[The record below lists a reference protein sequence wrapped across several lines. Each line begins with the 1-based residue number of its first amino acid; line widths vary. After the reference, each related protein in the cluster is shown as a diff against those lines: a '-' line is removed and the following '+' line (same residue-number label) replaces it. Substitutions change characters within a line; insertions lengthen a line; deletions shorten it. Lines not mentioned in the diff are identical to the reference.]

1 MRQSGSVTFSISLGA
16 ALATG
21 LASLATA
28 SAATLSLVGEAAASR
43 PVEFNVV
50 LPLRNKAELNTLIRQ
65 MHDNTSP
72 MFHQW
77 LTPQQFSERFG
88 PDAAT
93 VASVTKSFQARGLTV
108 VAGTRS
114 LHVSGT
120 AAGVGS
126 ALHTS
131 LAIGALPNGH
141 QHLVA
146 TSALSMPAEA
156 KQAGAFVVDFAS
168 SVNLMHPQ
176 SRRANMAPIPFS
188 APSNRTST
196 TGGYWYGDLKQAYQY
211 PSYQTFISKN
221 GKTQRLDGTGTT
233 IGILMSSDVFDSDI
247 DAMFNHEHFK
257 ANSGQASNPKLFKRV
272 YVDGGA
278 TTDSNALDEVEL
290 DTQEALTGAPGSHVI
305 LYDIPDLSDQ
315 SIIDGYTRIIDDNES
330 DIVSSS
336 FGGCELPYAESAQ
349 ILRYEHELYVQGN
362 AQGISFL
369 ASSGDE
375 AGLECPSENYV
386 DSGTAGV
393 FVPSVSSPASDPNVT
408 AVGGTNVVTKHTPG
422 SLDST
427 YVGENGFSDPEIA
440 YDIYG
445 EGSNVSGG
453 AWGAGGGVSTVF
465 KKPLYQFL
473 TNTGSNTA
481 RTLPDIGMQVG
492 GCPGGI
498 AVLPC
503 NGGDNPLDGSGNTD
517 RSYVMVAI
525 QGAFYGLIGTSVASP
540 ELAGATAMLIEQYG
554 RMGNLNYYIYGLGAL
569 QNVLGNNSSLPTTA
583 FHRRIPGYNGVVT
596 NHAQIRNYNFTTG
609 NGTPIVYRY
618 VAAPFATPAGLP
630 QTASNP

>member
-28 SAATLSLVGEAAASR
+28 SAATLSLVGQAAASR

-50 LPLRNKAELNTLIRQ
+50 LPLRNKAELNTLIGQ

-168 SVNLMHPQ
+168 SVNVMHPL

-290 DTQEALTGAPGSHVI
+290 DAQEALTGAPGSHVI

-349 ILRYEHELYVQGN
+349 TLQYEHEL
-362 AQGISFL
+362 
-369 ASSGDE
+369 
-375 AGLECPSENYV
+375 
-386 DSGTAGV
+386 
-393 FVPSVSSPASDPNVT
+393 
-408 AVGGTNVVTKHTPG
+408 
-422 SLDST
+422 
-427 YVGENGFSDPEIA
+427 
-440 YDIYG
+440 
-445 EGSNVSGG
+445 
-453 AWGAGGGVSTVF
+453 
-465 KKPLYQFL
+465 
-473 TNTGSNTA
+473 
-481 RTLPDIGMQVG
+481 
-492 GCPGGI
+492 
-498 AVLPC
+498 
-503 NGGDNPLDGSGNTD
+503 
-517 RSYVMVAI
+517 
-525 QGAFYGLIGTSVASP
+525 
-540 ELAGATAMLIEQYG
+540 
-554 RMGNLNYYIYGLGAL
+554 
-569 QNVLGNNSSLPTTA
+569 
-583 FHRRIPGYNGVVT
+583 
-596 NHAQIRNYNFTTG
+596 
-609 NGTPIVYRY
+609 
-618 VAAPFATPAGLP
+618 
-630 QTASNP
+630 